1 MEDALGVVYTYNSTH
16 DLWQTRSKRAVVR
29 YADDFVVFCETQEDA
44 QVAQATLERW
54 LQVRGLSLS
63 ENKTKIVHLAQGF
76 DFLGFNIRHYKDSTT
91 KTGWKLLIKPSQAS
105 MQKIRDQLRKIWL
118 EGNGNPVGAVIKKL
132 NPIIRGQANYYR
144 IAVSSQAFH
153 ALDRWMYIR
162 AIRFTKRAHPM
173 KTKRWRLQCYWGCL
187 NLNKSDRWVFGDKQS
202 GVHLL
207 KYSWF
212 TVKRHT
218 LVKGKASPDD
228 PRLGEYWE
236 NRERLKSSELVPSL
250 QKIAQRQNWQCP
262 VCRESLFNDEELH
275 VHHKIPRTQ
284 GGKDS
289 YNNLELLH
297 LFCHQHVHFGKGY
310 SS

>member
-1 MEDALGVVYTYNSTH
+1 
-16 DLWQTRSKRAVVR
+16 
-29 YADDFVVFCETQEDA
+29 
-44 QVAQATLERW
+44 
-54 LQVRGLSLS
+54 
-63 ENKTKIVHLAQGF
+63 
-76 DFLGFNIRHYKDSTT
+76 
-91 KTGWKLLIKPSQAS
+91 

-250 QKIAQRQNWQCP
+250 QKIAQRQDWQCP

-297 LFCHQHVHFGKGY
+297 LFCHQQVHFGKGY